1 MPYLT
6 QTADIQALINQ
17 IASVKT
23 LWLDTEVADWQTP
36 NPRLSLI
43 QVLTDPNDLTGD
55 AAYILDVLDK
65 PDLVAYFVNQIMA
78 NPEIEKVFHNASF
91 DVRYLGGKEQ
101 AKNITCTFKMVN
113 KLTRKHRSDRL
124 NVSNKQLKTLA
135 VELCNFSE
143 VDKGE
148 QQSDWGQRPLTEK
161 QLKYAKMD
169 TVYLAQVHRC
179 LLQRIQ
185 PDAVSK
191 IFDIDIDIEAIDSK
205 QPTQKSEPT
214 SFSVTKV
221 RVAFECPRLFYLGH
235 RLGGKMMF
243 FPPGNPPKIGTQF
256 HQLAD
261 HFAFIAKQEP
271 RFQALFEPE
280 ADQLNVEA
288 IAQQLQ
294 QLFYELS
301 FFPHLQATVKTDPG
315 KATALYQLWEGLKG
329 LIRRW
334 AELLV
339 RNRRYCSASDVI
351 SKTLIALKPT
361 VKHHFQLPNGTQQL
375 VQGRFDSVVYDF
387 ENHRLCVVEYKTY
400 QSPDKSAQLAQAAL
414 YSYMLR
420 EKLGVPIDSAVY
432 SVLPNWDE
440 ISFTWDELENTVHQ
454 LIPQKLQQMRQ
465 WVDWE
470 PPQPNPPSPTP
481 HPDLLCDI
489 CPQRKKCQTYFDVVG
504 EVSDVVGELKN
515 LTPLPPHQGS
525 GSLQGKGEQDS
536 PLLTPLFKGGRGDRE
551 GQEQDSPPLRGE
563 GQGEGFS
570 TKQPTVDA
578 DAIAKQLV
586 ATLQSFKIDVDCL
599 GAAVGPAFIRVKL
612 KPNLGVKVGSLLK
625 LSADLQVQL
634 GIANPPLIAPQAGYV
649 SVDLPRPDR
658 QVARFENYV
667 GATHASPL
675 PLTAPVKIAIGVD
688 LDGKLVE
695 ADLSDPNTCHFLV
708 GGTTGSGKSE
718 FLRSLLLSL
727 LYRHSPQQLK
737 IALVDPKRVTFPE
750 FEQMPWLLSP
760 VVKDSEDAIALM
772 EQLVSDMEQ
781 RYQLFEAAKCSHLD
795 AYNQQQIQRQK
806 PPIPRIVC
814 IFDEYADFMA
824 EKEVRNA
831 LELSIKRLGAKAR
844 AAGIHLIIATQRPEA
859 KVVTPIIRSN
869 LPGRVALRTA
879 READSKIVLGGTQI
893 EAAYLLGKGDL
904 LYQVGAQ
911 LQRLQSLF
919 TPKIQLPE

>member
-1 MPYLT
+1 MSYLT

-43 QVLTDPNDLTGD
+43 QILADPNDLMGD

-65 PDLVAYFVNQIMA
+65 PNLVAYFVSQIMA

-101 AKNITCTFKMVN
+101 AKNITCTFKMVK
-113 KLTRKHRSDRL
+113 KLTKKSHPNPL
-124 NVSNKQLKTLA
+124 QISNKKLKTLA
-135 VELCNFSE
+135 EELCNFSD
-143 VDKGE
+143 VDKSE
-148 QQSDWGQRPLTEK
+148 QANDWGRRPLSEK
-161 QLKYAKMD
+161 QLQYAKMD
-169 TVYLAQVHRC
+169 TVYLAQVHLR
-179 LLQRIQ
+179 LLEISN
-185 PDAVSK
+185 PIKPEPVTK
-191 IFDIDIDIEAIDSK
+191 ISN
-205 QPTQKSEPT
+205 SEHH

-243 FPPGNPPKIGTQF
+243 QPPGNPPKIGTQF
-256 HQLAD
+256 HQFAD

-271 RFQALFEPE
+271 RFNALFEPE
-280 ADQLNVEA
+280 ADQLNVDA

-329 LIRRW
+329 LIRCW

-351 SKTLIALKPT
+351 SKTLIALKPN
-361 VKHHFQLPNGTQQL
+361 VKHHFQLPDGTQQL

-387 ENHRLCVVEYKTY
+387 EHHRLCVVEYKTY

-465 WVDWE
+465 WMDWE
-470 PPQPNPPSPTP
+470 PPQPNPPPPTP
-481 HPDLLCDI
+481 HPNLLCDI
-489 CPQRKKCQTYFDVVG
+489 CPQRKKCQTYFDVDS
-504 EVSDVVGELKN
+504 EVSDVADKIEN
-515 LTPLPPHQGS
+515 LTPQPPSLP
-525 GSLQGKGEQDS
+525 GKGESSS
-536 PLLTPLFKGGRGDRE
+536 PLLL
-551 GQEQDSPPLRGE
+551 
-563 GQGEGFS
+563 GEGFS
-570 TKQPTVDA
+570 TNSPTISVPTQLPPPPSSVDA
-578 DAIAKQLV
+578 DAIGKDLV
-586 ATLQSFKIDVDCL
+586 TTLQSFKVDVDYL

-612 KPNLGVKVGSLLK
+612 KPHLGVSVTSLLK
-625 LSADLQVQL
+625 KSADLQVQL

-658 QVARFENYV
+658 QVARFEDYIQPAV
-667 GATHASPL
+667 GVGHVVPL
-675 PLTAPVKIAIGVD
+675 PPTAAVKIAIGVD
-688 LDGKLVE
+688 LDGELVE

-727 LYRHSPQQLK
+727 LSRHSPEQLQ

-750 FEQMPWLLSP
+750 FEQMPWLRSP
-760 VVKDSEDAIALM
+760 VVKDSENAIELM
-772 EQLVSDMEQ
+772 DELLAEMEQ
-781 RYQLFEAAKCSHLD
+781 RYQRFEVTGCADLAT
-795 AYNQQQIQRQK
+795 YNQKVAQ
-806 PPIPRIVC
+806 PLSRIVC

-824 EKEVRNA
+824 EKDSRKA
-831 LELSIKRLGAKAR
+831 LELSIKRLGAMAR

-859 KVVTPIIRSN
+859 GVVTPIIRSN

-879 READSKIVLGGTQI
+879 SEADSMIVLGGKQTA
-893 EAAYLLGKGDL
+893 AAYLLGKGDL

-911 LQRLQSLF
+911 LHRLQSLYAS
-919 TPKIQLPE
+919 KIQLPASRN

>member
-1 MPYLT
+1 MHYLKENT
-6 QTADIQALINQ
+6 HIRDS
-17 IASVKT
+17 IAKFSSAKT

-43 QVLTDPNDLTGD
+43 QVLADPNDLIGE

-91 DVRYLGGKEQ
+91 DVKHLGGKEKAQ
-101 AKNITCTFKMVN
+101 NVTCTFKMVN
-113 KLTRKHRSDRL
+113 KLTKKHRSDRL

-169 TVYLAQVHRC
+169 TVYLAQVHRQ
-179 LLQRIQ
+179 LLERIQ

-191 IFDIDIDIEAIDSK
+191 IFDIDIEASNSK
-205 QPTQKSEPT
+205 QPTQKSEPN

-243 FPPGNPPKIGTQF
+243 FPPGKPPKIGTEF

-261 HFAFIAKQEP
+261 HFAFIAKQES

-280 ADQLNVEA
+280 ADQLNVDA

-489 CPQRKKCQTYFDVVG
+489 CPQRKKCQTFFNVD
-504 EVSDVVGELKN
+504 SELKN
-515 LTPLPPHQGS
+515 LTPQPPHQGS
-525 GSLQGKGEQDS
+525 GSLAGKGGQDS
-536 PLLTPLFKGGRGDRE
+536 PLLTPLSTRSFSEEGKGDRG

-570 TKQPTVDA
+570 TKLPTVSVPTQLPLLPPPVDA

-625 LSADLQVQL
+625 LSA
-634 GIANPPLIAPQAGYV
+634 
-649 SVDLPRPDR
+649 
-658 QVARFENYV
+658 
-667 GATHASPL
+667 
-675 PLTAPVKIAIGVD
+675 
-688 LDGKLVE
+688 
-695 ADLSDPNTCHFLV
+695 
-708 GGTTGSGKSE
+708 
-718 FLRSLLLSL
+718 
-727 LYRHSPQQLK
+727 
-737 IALVDPKRVTFPE
+737 
-750 FEQMPWLLSP
+750 
-760 VVKDSEDAIALM
+760 
-772 EQLVSDMEQ
+772 
-781 RYQLFEAAKCSHLD
+781 
-795 AYNQQQIQRQK
+795 
-806 PPIPRIVC
+806 
-814 IFDEYADFMA
+814 
-824 EKEVRNA
+824 
-831 LELSIKRLGAKAR
+831 
-844 AAGIHLIIATQRPEA
+844 
-859 KVVTPIIRSN
+859 
-869 LPGRVALRTA
+869 
-879 READSKIVLGGTQI
+879 
-893 EAAYLLGKGDL
+893 
-904 LYQVGAQ
+904 
-911 LQRLQSLF
+911 
-919 TPKIQLPE
+919 